1 MSFQHY
7 FYKFNQ
13 AITLTEREHYA
24 HVLAVRDKVL
34 SIFPA
39 ATPSDYKTFRKH
51 IWGSYAMGTGIRPL
65 PGNDYDIDIGLVY
78 NLRPSDATPQ
88 DLKGAIYNSLESAG
102 YNPQWMRPCIQIAF
116 TGYHLDI
123 SVFTREGDRL
133 FIAEGKQHDHRT
145 RWRPDGMEWFVQ
157 LIWNHPNTEYAEQFR
172 RIIRYLKRW
181 KDIHF
186 GYVGMKGPVGLA
198 LTVMAY
204 RWYSPQADDLS
215 ALRVVVRQ
223 AVRYFEQRNMTL
235 EFPYEP
241 NDNLLRKMSNEQV
254 YQMLG
259 RFQQLSQWLDQAAL
273 SSRLEP
279 LRLAFGT
286 DFPSS

>member
-1 MSFQHY
+1 MSFQY
-7 FYKFNQ
+7 NFNKFHE
-13 AITLTEREHYA
+13 AIKLNDREHYA
-24 HVLAVRDKVL
+24 AVRAVRDRVL
-34 SIFPA
+34 GIFPT
-39 ATPSDYKTFRKH
+39 ATEYSRRTFKSH
-51 IWGSYAMGTGIRPL
+51 NWGSYAMGTGIRPL
-65 PGNDYDIDIGLVY
+65 AGNDYDVDIGIVY

-88 DLKGAIYNSLESAG
+88 DLKGSIYQSLESAG
-102 YNPQWMRPCIQIAF
+102 FNPQWMRPCIQIAF
-116 TGYHLDI
+116 RGFHLDI

-157 LIWNHPNTEYAEQFR
+157 MIWNHPNSTYAEQFR

-186 GYVGMKGPVGLA
+186 SADGMKGPVGLA

-223 AVRYFEQRNMTL
+223 AVTYFEQNHTTL
-235 EFPYEP
+235 PFPYEP
-241 NDNLLRKMSNEQV
+241 NDDLLRKLSNDQV
-254 YQMLG
+254 RQMLS
-259 RFQQLSQWLDQAAL
+259 RFQQLNQWLNLAASYEQADFL
-273 SSRLEP
+273 VH
-279 LRLAFGT
+279 AFGR
-286 DFPSS
+286 DFPTY